1 MAGSIGTADG
11 WVGPKVLRITAVMVY
26 KRRIGFK
33 KMDLVFDCMQ
43 FWRYIQ
49 ERDHRDGGLFFGVSP
64 ILRLNC
70 PITWKNDK
78 NMHWHKWK
86 RHLISQVP
94 LVIIYLESESDVNPI
109 CPQLNYDYLKEINI
123 LNFGR
128 WGCLFLFVK
137 MIIYV
142 RQSRKNY

>member
-1 MAGSIGTADG
+1 MIIQVFGKM
-11 WVGPKVLRITAVMVY
+11 PRIFIDISV
-26 KRRIGFK
+26 
-33 KMDLVFDCMQ
+33 
-43 FWRYIQ
+43 
-49 ERDHRDGGLFFGVSP
+49 
-64 ILRLNC
+64 
-70 PITWKNDK
+70 
-78 NMHWHKWK
+78 K

-94 LVIIYLESESDVNPI
+94 LVIIYLESESDVSPI